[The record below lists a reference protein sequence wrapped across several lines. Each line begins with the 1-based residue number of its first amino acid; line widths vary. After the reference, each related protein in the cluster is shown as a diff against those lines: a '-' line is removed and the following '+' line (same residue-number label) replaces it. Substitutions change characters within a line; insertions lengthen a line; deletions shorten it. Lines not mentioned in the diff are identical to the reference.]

1 MCAPRRPSVQPGHAS
16 RHRSPRCYRSSRPPC
31 SPQAPSRSMRSEGG
45 SRDARRVSI
54 ERVTD
59 VANTQRGLIT
69 RRQALAAGLSAA
81 GIRHRLETRRWQ
93 RLLPGI
99 YAIFSGPIHQSHR
112 TVAALLHAG
121 PDALVTGALA
131 CALYNFVTVH
141 RSTRE
146 PPNTRFLRHADT
158 TPPGA
163 YTGKPRTKRDPLVW
177 LRSPDLVPAAPVE
190 RAVLD
195 AVCARIATRH
205 PCAAVR
211 SGSATAVCA
220 WATPG

>member
-1 MCAPRRPSVQPGHAS
+1 M
-16 RHRSPRCYRSSRPPC
+16 
-31 SPQAPSRSMRSEGG
+31 
-45 SRDARRVSI
+45 SI

-93 RLLPGI
+93 RLLPGV

-131 CALYNFVTVH
+131 CALYNLRYAPVSDRVDVLIPSSVRARSTRFVTVH

-163 YTGKPRTKRDPLVW
+163 YTGQPRTKRDPLVW

-195 AVCARIATRH
+195 AVCARIA
-205 PCAAVR
+205 
-211 SGSATAVCA
+211 
-220 WATPG
+220 